1 MRKNPKLLTTNGHF
15 PWQVLAGSSN
25 QFSQTSPSCSP
36 SSPLL
41 LAPFLHS
48 SLPPRLHR
56 WCFPPPWRRW
66 GKQGQGDLHGASSPA
81 PAPVLHSFLPTS
93 ICTLWPLG
101 SQWSSCRSSAKPSVY
116 CRFDGCNLLNA
127 LSDIE
132 TFIKRLFLFFFY
144 STNFLQKN
152 TINHVYF
159 LLPWVEPKN

>member
-1 MRKNPKLLTTNGHF
+1 MGTF
-15 PWQVLAGSSN
+15 PGRFWQVPA
-25 QFSQTSPSCSP
+25 T
-36 SSPLL
+36 SSPKPPPP
-41 LAPFLHS
+41 AP
-48 SLPPRLHR
+48 PPPHCSWHLFYTPPSPLGST
-56 WCFPPPWRRW
+56 CQVMFPPWRRW

-127 LSDIE
+127 LSDME
-132 TFIKRLFLFFFY
+132 TFIIRFKKKKIY
-144 STNFLQKN
+144 STNFLQNN